1 MVLNGMSERLK
12 YARKSKGYTQAS
24 LAAAIG
30 VSRGVIFNLEK
41 NKAPAQRIVIQAI
54 CRTLHI
60 RKDWLL
66 DGTGEM
72 NEPTN
77 ARQSAQI
84 LTELYDVAKGFS
96 EPELLYLLG
105 VLETMKQRL
114 GLGADAR

>member
-1 MVLNGMSERLK
+1 MALNSMGERLK
-12 YARKSKGYTQAS
+12 FARKSKGYTQVS

-41 NKAPAQRIVIQAI
+41 DKAPAQRIVIQAL
-54 CRTLHI
+54 CRTLRI

-66 DGTGEM
+66 DGTGDM
-72 NEPTN
+72 NEPVN
-77 ARQSAQI
+77 ARQSAKI

-105 VLETMKQRL
+105 NLETMKQRL